1 MPTIDEAVAGAKTPL
16 AASLAA
22 GVNNI
27 SYGQFITFTLYKK
40 MILPVDGFV
49 FWVKGDLVQPDQLPP
64 NTPSTVNIQ
73 GSLHYSTEVGQ
84 HEDATAA
91 YNTVVFTALSEIDT
105 FKDINPQ
112 ILYLADFEG
121 IRFSFSSRGKF
132 YEQANLYH
140 YMGTAVSSVME
151 TQVIDTQAELDALE
165 PIVSNSLPIWLAM
178 PSYVPPYPGFTC
190 PIPLYPSF
198 LVPDNQPPPYGA
210 VHIEDTRSLVDAA
223 SFGPT
228 LTSEQLAAE
237 TVRVTTY
244 GANNDTITTFLNF
257 VLQYSYDWNFIGM
270 MNMPIPVDE
279 KRTSPELSV
288 LAQKK
293 TIEFKVSYLQRDV
306 RNIARQFIE
315 HCVVQNEAKVEPP
328 GISGRTVAPRTRA
341 TTRTGV

>member
-1 MPTIDEAVAGAKTPL
+1 MTTIGEAAATAKTPL
-16 AASLAA
+16 ASSLAA

-27 SYGQFITFTLYKK
+27 SYNQTITFTLYQKK
-40 MILPVDGFV
+40 ILPADGFV
-49 FWVKGDLVQPDQLPP
+49 FWINGNLI
-64 NTPSTVNIQ
+64 TPTPIDSATVNIQ

-84 HEDATAA
+84 HEDATVS
-91 YNTVVFTALSEIDT
+91 YNTIVFTSLSEVDIFQDID
-105 FKDINPQ
+105 PQ
-112 ILYLADFEG
+112 TIYLADFEG

-132 YEQANLYH
+132 YEQAGLYH

-151 TQVIDTQAELDALE
+151 TQIIDTQADLDALE

-198 LVPDNQPPPYGA
+198 LVPDNEPPPYGA

-237 TVRVTTY
+237 TVRITTY
-244 GANNDTITTFLNF
+244 GVNNDTIITFLNF

-270 MNMPIPVDE
+270 MNMPIIVDE
-279 KRTSPELSV
+279 KRTQPELRV
-288 LAQKK
+288 IAQKK
-293 TIEFKVSYLQRDV
+293 VIEFKVSYLQTSV
-306 RNIARQFIE
+306 RNVARQFIKGF
-315 HCVVQNEAKVEPP
+315 VVQNEAKIEPP
-328 GISGRTVAPRTRA
+328 YISGNVIAPRTR
-341 TTRTGV
+341 TTVGAGT